1 VPSLDKLKERL
12 LLVEETQLLELLE
25 ISAEDLVDRFEDR
38 IILRKLYL
46 TSQLEYLPEDAT
58 EKYVELNFD

>member
-1 VPSLDKLKERL
+1 MPSLDKLKERL

-25 ISAEDLVDRFEDR
+25 ISAEDIVERFEDR

-46 TSQLEYLPEDAT
+46 TSQLEYLPED
-58 EKYVELNFD
+58 EQERYRELDFN